1 MMQIGEKYTFGF
13 GQFEQ
18 EKHLAQGNRVGEQI
32 QVAIIESHLLLR
44 EALQRMVGHF
54 PQMAVCA
61 SLCKAQDAVAL
72 HLRGNRHVLL
82 LGSSITL
89 SECLECTRAL
99 KNEQSVPGIVVIQQ
113 RLYPETAFSLM
124 RNGVQGLLGEDAS
137 EKDLAQAI
145 EAAAQGQ
152 IFLGTRAREI
162 LSCSMSRAAFHFTE
176 REVQILSLLRLGIT
190 NFHIAQRL
198 GLKEKTIEKHLTHIY
213 EKLHISSRTEA
224 ILRTQT
230 LAI

>member
-1 MMQIGEKYTFGF
+1 MMHLGEKDIVGS

-18 EKHLAQGNRVGEQI
+18 EKHLIQGNRVGEQI

-44 EALQRMVGHF
+44 EALQRTIGHF

-61 SLCKAQDAVAL
+61 SLCKAQDALTL
-72 HLRGNRHVLL
+72 HLHGNQRVLL

-89 SECLECTRAL
+89 SECLECTSAL
-99 KNEQSVPGIVVIQQ
+99 KNEQSIPGIVVIQQ
-113 RLYPETAFSLM
+113 RLYPETAFSLI

-137 EKDLAQAI
+137 EKDLVRAI

-152 IFLGTRAREI
+152 IFLGARAREI

-213 EKLHISSRTEA
+213 EKLHISSRAEA